1 MLVGTLEGVT
11 IAEDDPRQPY
21 EQAAE
26 TLRREIRDGVIKP
39 GRNVGSVRDL
49 ASRFKISP
57 TTVQKALGVLRD
69 EGLLTTTARGSYARD
84 PKQVADAGR
93 SGSGPDL
100 SEVLLKLDHVTS
112 QLSELRDR
120 VERLEASHSGRADE
134 N

>member
-1 MLVGTLEGVT
+1 MGTLECVT

-39 GRNVGSVRDL
+39 GRKVGSVREL
-49 ASRFKISP
+49 ASRFSISP

-69 EGLLTTTARGSYARD
+69 EGLVTTTGRGNYARD
-84 PKQVADAGR
+84 PKRVAEAATPGV
-93 SGSGPDL
+93 GTDL
-100 SEVLLKLDHVTS
+100 SEVLRQLEHVTS

-120 VERLEASHSGRADE
+120 VERLEASRPSRADK
-134 N
+134 NQ

>member
-1 MLVGTLEGVT
+1 MT

-26 TLRREIRDGVIKP
+26 TLRREIREGVIQP
-39 GRNVGSVRDL
+39 GHKVGSVREL
-49 ASRFKISP
+49 ASRFHISP

-69 EGLLTTTARGSYARD
+69 EGLLMTTGRGNYARD
-84 PKQVADAGR
+84 PKQVADAGQPGN
-93 SGSGPDL
+93 SADL
-100 SEVLLKLDHVTS
+100 SEVLLKLEHVTS

-120 VERLEASHSGRADE
+120 VERLEASRPGRADE

>member
-1 MLVGTLEGVT
+1 MT

-26 TLRREIRDGVIKP
+26 TLRREIREGVIKP
-39 GRNVGSVRDL
+39 GHKVGSVREL
-49 ASRFKISP
+49 ASRFNISP

-69 EGLLTTTARGSYARD
+69 EGLLTTTGRGNYARD
-84 PKQVADAGR
+84 PKRGTGAGK

-100 SEVLLKLDHVTS
+100 SEVLLKIEHVTS